1 MSNGYAIAA
10 VTAVLRRRIDEGLS
24 ADKVGDIV
32 GSITVS
38 ALPPDRVV
46 KANQPDPTQVNLFLH
61 QVTLN
66 AGWRN
71 VELPSR
77 ASDGEVVRVPPVA
90 VNLHYLVSAY
100 GPQPYVPEI
109 LLGHTVRILAQSA
122 TLERE
127 AIRQALTPAAPDPV
141 LSALL
146 ASNLADQVELI
157 KLTPEAVNTEEMSR
171 LWSAFQTHYR
181 PTLAYQASVVLI
193 EGRGRAKPALPI
205 RRRGVYGDTLANPE
219 ILAIEAAGGAHEPI
233 TTESLVVIRGRRL
246 LNPDG
251 VQTSFGTTVLT
262 PADVTAT
269 TIGVDLKIAPRP
281 FAGVAGVSVVHPLN
295 LGQPAVAHDGYVSNT
310 VAVIIRPV
318 VTATSRTNASTESI
332 DGVDYASGQ
341 FSVTASRPI
350 GRDQKVEV
358 LLNEIVDPPTR
369 APRSYV
375 LAVPPGNGVVDPAV
389 ETATVAAPYTRLA
402 RGDYLVRLRVDGA
415 ESLLDVDGGGLF
427 SAPRRAV

>member
-38 ALPPDRVV
+38 ALPPDRIV
-46 KANQPDPTQVNLFLH
+46 KANQADPIQVNLFLH

-77 ASDGEVVRVPPVA
+77 NSDGEVVRAPPVA
-90 VNLHYLVSAY
+90 VNLHYLVTAY

-146 ASNLADQVELI
+146 ASNLAEQVELI
-157 KLTPEAVNTEEMSR
+157 KVTPEAVNTEEMSR

-193 EGRGRAKPALPI
+193 EGRGRARPALPI
-205 RRRGVYGDTLANPE
+205 RRRGVYGDTLASPE
-219 ILAIEAAGGAHEPI
+219 ILAIEAADGAQEPI

-246 LNPDG
+246 LSPDG
-251 VQTSFGTTVLT
+251 VQASFGSTVLT
-262 PADVTAT
+262 PAEVTAT
-269 TIGVDLKIAPRP
+269 TIGVDLKTAPRP
-281 FAGVAGVSVVHPLN
+281 LAGVTGVSVTHPLN
-295 LGQPAVAHDGYVSNT
+295 LGQPAVPHDGYVSNT
-310 VAVIIRPV
+310 VAAIIRPV
-318 VTATSRTNASTESI
+318 VTATSRNNASTETI
-332 DGVDYASGQ
+332 DGVDYATGQ
-341 FSVTASRPI
+341 FSVTAGRPI
-350 GRDQKVEV
+350 GRDQKVEI

-369 APRSYV
+369 PPRGYV

-389 ETATVAAPYTRLA
+389 EIATVAAPYVRLA

-415 ESLLDVDGGGLF
+415 DSLLDVDGDGRF
-427 SAPRRAV
+427 STPRRTV